1 MVKLNLLEI
10 PEGQTPPP
18 ENLVKPTA
26 NVKSS
31 VMDDTLELLDKKE
44 PTPTDDFEFDM
55 DTPLFPIDE
64 NAVEETQEEPVENT
78 AALEEDL
85 FKTTPEEPS
94 PTAPPLFEAAE
105 EPQTKTTEAP
115 PTTSE
120 HTEKQNNFAPML
132 KWAGIGVGILV
143 LLIALYFAFTKFF
156 SSDDATNIAQ
166 PQQTVPQTQN
176 NPQAPAETAE
186 TPAQANT
193 IPQLIAGQYRLNAV
207 ENNFRLNTANKLSG
221 IKSGGYLPK
230 LVVVADGYAYLSVL
244 AASRNEAN
252 QLAGK
257 IKAALNGGTVK
268 LENTETVVIDGH
280 NKVLANFSV
289 RLPSPAAGS
298 VTTNFDKVVDEAN
311 LNNVLKALATRHKVR
326 MNYFKRGAKKQQQQ
340 LTATNYYLS
349 INGAQQNIA
358 DFVAALAKEVPA
370 ISIQKLSIFSQNRFS
385 INPNRTLANL
395 DIVFYSLN

>member
-1 MVKLNLLEI
+1 L
-10 PEGQTPPP
+10 
-18 ENLVKPTA
+18 
-26 NVKSS
+26 
-31 VMDDTLELLDKKE
+31 DLLDKKE
-44 PTPTDDFEFDM
+44 SAPTDDFTFDM

-64 NAVEETQEEPVENT
+64 KTVEDEQEEPAVDT
-78 AALEEDL
+78 AHLDEDL
-85 FKTTPEEPS
+85 FKTTPEEPA
-94 PTAPPLFEAAE
+94 PTPPPPLFEVE
-105 EPQTKTTEAP
+105 SEPQTKSAEKQP
-115 PTTSE
+115 EKPK
-120 HTEKQNNFAPML
+120 HTEKQSKIAPML
-132 KWAGIGVGILV
+132 KWAGIGAGILV
-143 LLIALYFAFTKFF
+143 ILIALYFAFTKMF
-156 SSDDATNIAQ
+156 SSDDSSNIAQ
-166 PQQTVPQTQN
+166 PQQTVPQPQTNTQ
-176 NPQAPAETAE
+176 PVSETAE
-186 TPAQANT
+186 TPPQTNT

-207 ENNFRLNTANKLSG
+207 ENNFRLSTANKLSG

-244 AASRNEAN
+244 AASRSDAN

-268 LENTETVVIDGH
+268 LENTETVVIDGR

-298 VTTNFDKVVDEAN
+298 VATNFDKVIDEAN
-311 LNNVLKALATRHKVR
+311 LNNTLKALATRHKVK
-326 MNYFKRGAKKQQQQ
+326 MNYFKRGIKKQQQQ

-358 DFVAALAKEVPA
+358 EFVAALAKEVPA
-370 ISIQKLSIFSQNRFS
+370 ISIQKLSIFSQNRYS